1 MIIVDICRHAKDN
14 IKEILKRNSDVI
26 LIEHCDYCYDLI
38 TLCYSENGKIYT
50 KGCHYQIINNKNI
63 CDECFVKTNLIS
75 ESKHKT
81 LYYEDGYL
89 VVKETRK
96 MKKLSLFKYQYS
108 YVNYFDFAIGV

>member
-1 MIIVDICRHAKDN
+1 MIIVDICKRAKEN
-14 IKEILKRNSDVI
+14 IRKTLKRYPNPTYTEQCSCCHDYVSIHYLENS
-26 LIEHCDYCYDLI
+26 
-38 TLCYSENGKIYT
+38 IYNR
-50 KGCHYQIINNKNI
+50 GCNYKIINDEII
-63 CDECFVKTNLIS
+63 CDECFIKMNLIS

-81 LYYEDGYL
+81 LYYEDEYL